1 MARAATSTPAS
12 ARIPAEAGGDLKTYT
27 FSIGAPTSSSAIT
40 VSTLTIVRSPSV
52 STGAMSPNG
61 SRWSSPWVNEVSPA
75 TTTEIGG
82 NGARVVVVVGATVV
96 GGVVATVVATGSG
109 GGVVGLVDVPAV
121 PSPHPPTTRASAI
134 SGEAR
139 RIPGG

>member
-1 MARAATSTPAS
+1 
-12 ARIPAEAGGDLKTYT
+12 
-27 FSIGAPTSSSAIT
+27 
-40 VSTLTIVRSPSV
+40 
-52 STGAMSPNG
+52 MSPNG

-82 NGARVVVVVGATVV
+82 NGAPVVVVVGATVV
-96 GGVVATVVATGSG
+96 VGGGGSVVLASTGSG

-121 PSPHPPTTRASAI
+121 PSPHPATTRANAI

-139 RIPGG
+139 TIPEG